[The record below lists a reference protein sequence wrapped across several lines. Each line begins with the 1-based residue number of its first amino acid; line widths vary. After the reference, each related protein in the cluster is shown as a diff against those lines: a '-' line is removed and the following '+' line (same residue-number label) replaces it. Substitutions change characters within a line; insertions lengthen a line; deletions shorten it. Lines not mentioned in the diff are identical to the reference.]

1 MMCPTHAREM
11 KPPTTKCFLR
21 MLLLLSLSTG
31 PVGCFIVSGGGGRTR
46 SNAQKLRPNRGVDRP
61 LQSDYAGTNAA
72 APMAVHPASRSAGVV
87 DLGGQRSVSTWRRAG
102 SGVDRACWRKK
113 GVRLFAAEG
122 EGEEDDEAWE
132 NDDDEGAAAALREG
146 GDDRQ
151 RSEKELE
158 VEKSYTP
165 EEREFVEN
173 FYAEYEAAEEPERD
187 EDELAVY
194 DHGYKMYAGEGG
206 AMESEWDAAVGKGDI
221 WDLLPYEDFDPK
233 VPPVHYKYSNE
244 DLQANLT
251 SAKNPFPLHS
261 EWVDR
266 DIKVGDVDED
276 KQAAI
281 QPMMSVIEQ
290 VCQLIDTTDD
300 VFSFKYVGPIRHK
313 KGIASWAMVLIKP
326 LYPEV
331 KGVEFVTNR
340 TRDRTD
346 W

>member
-1 MMCPTHAREM
+1 MCPTHAREM
-11 KPPTTKCFLR
+11 KSPTTKCFLR
-21 MLLLLSLSTG
+21 VLLMFSLSAG

-46 SNAQKLRPNRGVDRP
+46 SAAQELRPHRCVDRP
-61 LQSDYAGTNAA
+61 LQPDYAGTNAA
-72 APMAVHPASRSAGVV
+72 APMAVHPVSRSAGVV
-87 DLGGQRSVSTWRRAG
+87 DLGGRRSASTWRRAG
-102 SGVDRACWRKK
+102 SGVDRACWRK
-113 GVRLFAAEG
+113 GVRLFAVEG
-122 EGEEDDEAWE
+122 EGEENDDEAFE
-132 NDDDEGAAAALREG
+132 IDDDEAVALREG
-146 GDDRQ
+146 GDDRP
-151 RSEKELE
+151 RSEMELE
-158 VEKSYTP
+158 VEKNYTP

-187 EDELAVY
+187 EEELAVY

-206 AMESEWDAAVGKGDI
+206 AIESEWDAAIGKGEI
-221 WDLLPYEDFDPK
+221 WDLPPYEDFDPK

-244 DLQANLT
+244 ELQASLT
-251 SAKNPFPLHS
+251 SEVNPFALHS

-266 DIKVGDVDED
+266 DIKVGDIDED
-276 KQAAI
+276 KKAAI

-313 KGIASWAMVLIKP
+313 KGIASWAMVFIKP
-326 LYPEV
+326 LYPQV

>member
-21 MLLLLSLSTG
+21 ILLMLSLSTG
-31 PVGCFIVSGGGGRTR
+31 PVGCFIVSGGGGRSR
-46 SNAQKLRPNRGVDRP
+46 STAQRLRPNRGVDRP

-122 EGEEDDEAWE
+122 EGEEDDDEAV
-132 NDDDEGAAAALREG
+132 AAAALREG
-146 GDDRQ
+146 VDDRQ

-158 VEKSYTP
+158 VEKNYTP
-165 EEREFVEN
+165 EEREFVE
-173 FYAEYEAAEEPERD
+173 FFFAEHEAAEEPERD

-206 AMESEWDAAVGKGDI
+206 AIESEWDAAVGKGDI
-221 WDLLPYEDFDPK
+221 WDLSPYEDFDPK

-244 DLQANLT
+244 DLQASLT
-251 SAKNPFPLHS
+251 SEVNPFPLHS

-266 DIKVGDVDED
+266 DIKVANIDED
-276 KQAAI
+276 KKAAI

-300 VFSFKYVGPIRHK
+300 VFSFKGPRPPRR
-313 KGIASWAMVLIKP
+313 GFGGGARGGGGGSSLSLQP
-326 LYPEV
+326 DQ
-331 KGVEFVTNR
+331 R
-340 TRDRTD
+340 
-346 W
+346 